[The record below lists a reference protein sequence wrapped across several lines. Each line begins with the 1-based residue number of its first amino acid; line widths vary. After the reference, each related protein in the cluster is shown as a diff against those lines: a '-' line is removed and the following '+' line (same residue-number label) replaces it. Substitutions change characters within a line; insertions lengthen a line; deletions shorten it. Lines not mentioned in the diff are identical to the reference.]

1 MNKQE
6 LKHFLTATKKGI
18 TKQSLLQFLSLAYQS
33 WTLGM
38 ITNDQ
43 YLDQLQ
49 SCKDLWRETF
59 DTEILVDQMITNIS
73 KEVRS

>member
-59 DTEILVDQMITNIS
+59 DTEILVDQLITNIS